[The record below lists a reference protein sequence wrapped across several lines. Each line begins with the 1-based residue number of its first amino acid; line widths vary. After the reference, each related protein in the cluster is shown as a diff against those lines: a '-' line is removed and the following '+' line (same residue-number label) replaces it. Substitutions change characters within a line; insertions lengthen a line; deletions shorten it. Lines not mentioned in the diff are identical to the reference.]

1 MKKENKMD
9 YEYKINKEIK
19 ETMIDVMNKRI
30 DKQIN
35 DFLSIPNQKEN
46 QSFKGLLNLILD
58 EDTSDTSISE

>member
-35 DFLSIPNQKEN
+35 DFLSIPNQKETN
-46 QSFKGLLNLILD
+46 LLKVC
-58 EDTSDTSISE
+58 